1 MVSGRNSG
9 ELCSLSSPGLGSWAG
24 AQGYGKS
31 HVVFKL
37 SETKKI
43 IRPVVRM
50 TRHCLGDPGS
60 PGSGNH
66 PPGEPE
72 HIYPLVTSRLKT
84 EGVSRAPLRRSRE
97 TWWAWVLL
105 PWSLK
110 ADSGLQETGRAWC
123 LILVPKVQRPGF
135 QLHPSSYTPPWLPS
149 FWPAGPCLSCCLG
162 DPNLPVLCGRPS

>member
-24 AQGYGKS
+24 AQDCGKS

-43 IRPVVRM
+43 IRPVVRT

-72 HIYPLVTSRLKT
+72 QIYPLVTSRLQT
-84 EGVSRAPLRRSRE
+84 EGVSRAPPPRPPPPERE
-97 TWWAWVLL
+97 EQRDWV
-105 PWSLK
+105 
-110 ADSGLQETGRAWC
+110 GLGPSS
-123 LILVPKVQRPGF
+123 LVPGGRLRTPGDWEG
-135 QLHPSSYTPPWLPS
+135 LVL
-149 FWPAGPCLSCCLG
+149 
-162 DPNLPVLCGRPS
+162 DPGA

>member
-24 AQGYGKS
+24 AQDCGKS

-43 IRPVVRM
+43 IRPVVRT

-72 HIYPLVTSRLKT
+72 QIYPLVTSRLQT
-84 EGVSRAPLRRSRE
+84 EGVSRAPPAAPREGGAERLGGPGSFFLGPWRQTQDSRR
-97 TWWAWVLL
+97 L
-105 PWSLK
+105 
-110 ADSGLQETGRAWC
+110 GG
-123 LILVPKVQRPGF
+123 PG
-135 QLHPSSYTPPWLPS
+135 
-149 FWPAGPCLSCCLG
+149 A
-162 DPNLPVLCGRPS
+162 

>member
-24 AQGYGKS
+24 AQDCGKS

-50 TRHCLGDPGS
+50 TRHCLGDPRS

-72 HIYPLVTSRLKT
+72 QIYPLVTSRLQT
-84 EGVSRAPLRRSRE
+84 EGVSRAPPEKEQRDL
-97 TWWAWVLL
+97 V
-105 PWSLK
+105 
-110 ADSGLQETGRAWC
+110 GLGPSS
-123 LILVPKVQRPGF
+123 LVPGGRLRTPGDWES
-135 QLHPSSYTPPWLPS
+135 LVP
-149 FWPAGPCLSCCLG
+149 
-162 DPNLPVLCGRPS
+162 DPGA

>member
-24 AQGYGKS
+24 AQDCGKS

-43 IRPVVRM
+43 IRPVVRT

-72 HIYPLVTSRLKT
+72 QIYPLVTSRLQT
-84 EGVSRAPLRRSRE
+84 EGVSRAPPPAPRPRRGRSRE
-97 TWWAWVLL
+97 TGWAWVLL
-105 PWSLK
+105 PWSLE

-123 LILVPKVQRPGF
+123 LILVPKVQTPCFLSHPVSRLLGLRHSG
-135 QLHPSSYTPPWLPS
+135 QL
-149 FWPAGPCLSCCLG
+149 AC
-162 DPNLPVLCGRPS
+162 V

>member
-9 ELCSLSSPGLGSWAG
+9 ELCSLSSLGLGSWVG
-24 AQGYGKS
+24 AQDCGKS

-43 IRPVVRM
+43 IRPVVRT

-72 HIYPLVTSRLKT
+72 QIYPLVTSRLQT
-84 EGVSRAPLRRSRE
+84 EGVSRPPPRSAHPPKRE
-97 TWWAWVLL
+97 EQRDWVDLG
-105 PWSLK
+105 PS
-110 ADSGLQETGRAWC
+110 S
-123 LILVPKVQRPGF
+123 LVPGGRTPGDWEG
-135 QLHPSSYTPPWLPS
+135 LVL
-149 FWPAGPCLSCCLG
+149 
-162 DPNLPVLCGRPS
+162 DPGA